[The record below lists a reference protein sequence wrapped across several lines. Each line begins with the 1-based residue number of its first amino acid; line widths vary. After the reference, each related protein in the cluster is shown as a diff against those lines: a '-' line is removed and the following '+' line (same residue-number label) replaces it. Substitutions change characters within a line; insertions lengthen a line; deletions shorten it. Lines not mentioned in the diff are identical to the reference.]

1 MSKGNNLRK
10 LLKENK
16 CLTLPG
22 VYDCVSALVAEKAGF
37 ECLFT
42 SGFGI
47 SASSYGKP
55 DYGLVSSTEM
65 IGVIENIVNTINVPL
80 VVDLDIRTVSTC
92 KHDETAS
99 EVEAITI
106 NLSRDLFDVAV
117 ALLNLTLVLFQLGK
131 DLGDP

>member
-1 MSKGNNLRK
+1 MGKGDDLRK
-10 LLKENK
+10 LLKSNK

-22 VYDCVSALVAEKAGF
+22 VYDCISALVAERAGF

-65 IGVIENIVNTINVPL
+65 IGVINNIINIINVPL
-80 VVDLDIRTVSTC
+80 VVDLDTGYGNALNV
-92 KHDETAS
+92 
-99 EVEAITI
+99 I
-106 NLSRDLFDVAV
+106 NNVKKRL
-117 ALLNLTLVLFQLGK
+117 
-131 DLGDP
+131 